1 LNGVEEGETV
11 PVLTFVKVALNT
23 MKKSMENRQCQ
34 WLLETVYMETTVAAF
49 ELFSDSTSS
58 FLNPLNQ

>member
-1 LNGVEEGETV
+1 
-11 PVLTFVKVALNT
+11 VKVALNT
-23 MKKSMENRQCQ
+23 MKKSMENRQCR